1 MTRLTDVGVAVLL
14 AAILWAGGCYG
25 ERNRQEARFT
35 RDSLQTVHVL
45 DSLRVQAAKL
55 DTVFVQD
62 TIRFTQWRDRWR
74 ILRDTLLSEKT
85 IRFADTVW
93 VKEFVAVADSTITAC
108 SEALQTC
115 TDRGRV
121 IGLQRD
127 SLVSLNARLNRKP
140 SRFGCVMGVTYTVG
154 DVVDSRSWDDLKNRA
169 GVSCGLRIRLF

>member
-14 AAILWAGGCYG
+14 ATILWAGGCYG

-45 DSLRVQAAKL
+45 DSLRVQTAKL

-74 ILRDTLLSEKT
+74 IFRDTLNQHTTDTLT
-85 IRFADTVW
+85 IERVIQ
-93 VKEFVAVADSTITAC
+93 VADSTITAC

-154 DVVDSRSWDDLKNRA
+154 DVVDSRSWDDIPNRIGA
-169 GVSCGLRIRLF
+169 TCGFRVRLF

>member
-35 RDSLQTVHVL
+35 RDSLATVHVL
-45 DSLRVQAAKL
+45 DSLRVQTAKL

-74 ILRDTLLSEKT
+74 ILRDTLNQHT
-85 IRFADTVW
+85 IDTLTIERVIQ
-93 VKEFVAVADSTITAC
+93 VADSTITAC

-140 SRFGCVMGVTYTVG
+140 SRFGCVVGVTYTVG
-154 DVVDSRSWDDLKNRA
+154 DVVDSRSFDDLKNRA

>member
-1 MTRLTDVGVAVLL
+1 MNRLTDLVVAVLL

-35 RDSLQTVHVL
+35 RDSLATVHVL
-45 DSLRVQAAKL
+45 DSLRVQTAKL

-74 ILRDTLLSEKT
+74 ILRDTLNQHT
-85 IRFADTVW
+85 IDTLTIERVIQ
-93 VKEFVAVADSTITAC
+93 VADSTITAC

-140 SRFGCVMGVTYTVG
+140 SRFGCVVGVTYTVG
-154 DVVDSRSWDDLKNRA
+154 DVVDSRSWDDIPNRIGA
-169 GVSCGLRIRLF
+169 TCGFRVRLF